1 MKYSQLIA
9 AFLFLLIP
17 FTSTAQDF
25 VPDRPGIGNGSF
37 ITPTGILGVET
48 GASLTG
54 GNDVTQTDLGQILM
68 RYGVTG
74 KLELRALLNSYSI
87 VSFNDENESGFQDIG
102 LGLKWN
108 LISGGQARL
117 SALAEVSLPTGSE
130 FFTADQTIPLFG
142 LITDI
147 SLGTYSGVSV
157 NLNYTPSVSDVER
170 SWLLTVTPGFSI
182 PSNSAVSVYAG
193 YAGRFNEIS
202 PDLSFLEAGLA
213 FTNENGVQ
221 FDLNSG
227 YELEFETYFIGAGV
241 AFTL

>member
-1 MKYSQLIA
+1 
-9 AFLFLLIP
+9 
-17 FTSTAQDF
+17 
-25 VPDRPGIGNGSF
+25 
-37 ITPTGILGVET
+37 
-48 GASLTG
+48 
-54 GNDVTQTDLGQILM
+54 M

-102 LGLKWN
+102 IGLKWN

-241 AFTL
+241 AFIL